1 MLSRIAVVA
10 LALRNPWTQGDPQYY
25 FEELSSGETLA
36 LGEYPAVAV
45 WPFRL
50 LFLLSNDNQ
59 TAFIVLFSIM
69 CLSVDALMFH
79 LVLRHATSAGP
90 KAFWIATGVLMPEVL
105 LWRFDILPGV
115 LVGMAALFGYRK
127 RSAILLATAAM
138 MKLWPFALIPAIG
151 GRLYSR
157 ATRMQIA
164 TFLSTVAI
172 LGLLTIATG
181 GFARLLSPFDYQGA
195 RGLQIES
202 VAATPLMLGALFSPE
217 RYRVEYAA
225 SKSFE
230 ITGPGDTAMQLVSS
244 LLMLGCAILVLWWLW
259 SVLREGVRSQELQV
273 AWMILVLL
281 VLLCAN
287 KVLSPQ
293 YLLWLA
299 PLVVVGYLLQSRGT
313 AKTLALLCLLCQACT
328 TLVYPMTYDR
338 IDHVPFDGAF
348 AAVMLVLRNLLLVA
362 MVVVAAVHLRQQRA
376 RGLDRD
382 KLGAHA

>member
-25 FEELSSGETLA
+25 FEELTSGETLA

-45 WPFRL
+45 WPLRA
-50 LFLLSNDNQ
+50 LFFFSNGHEGL
-59 TAFIVLFSIM
+59 FIALFSIM
-69 CLSVDALMFH
+69 CLSVDGLMFF
-79 LVLRHATSAGP
+79 LVQRYARSAGP
-90 KAFWIATGVLMPEVL
+90 KAFWIASGLLMPEVL

-115 LVGMAALFGYRK
+115 LVAMAALFGYRK
-127 RSAILLATAAM
+127 RSAIFLATAAM
-138 MKLWPFALIPAIG
+138 MKLWPFALVPAIG
-151 GRLYSR
+151 GRLRSR
-157 ATRMQIA
+157 ATRIQIT
-164 TFLSTVAI
+164 TFLATVAI
-172 LGLLTIATG
+172 LSLLSIAFG
-181 GFARLLSPFDYQGA
+181 GVQRLLSPLTYQGA

-202 VAATPLMLGALFSPE
+202 VAATPLMLGALISPE

-230 ITGPGDTAMQLVSS
+230 ITGPGDAAMQFLSS
-244 LLMLGCAILVLWWLW
+244 VLMLLCAALVLLWLW
-259 SVLREGVRSQELQV
+259 NVLREGITQELQV

-299 PLVVVGYLLQSRGT
+299 PLVVVGYLLQPYGK

-328 TLVYPMTYDR
+328 TLVYPITYDH
-338 IDHVPFDGAF
+338 IDQVPFDGAF
-348 AAVMLVLRNLLLVA
+348 APLMLALRNLLLVA
-362 MVVVAAVHLRQQRA
+362 MVVVAILHVRQQQQVFREKQLREVA
-376 RGLDRD
+376 
-382 KLGAHA
+382 A